1 MDWSGSFYT
10 NVFNRI
16 GVTSFA
22 LRENDYVFGDQKFA
36 GNAQSFSSDRMLHH
50 TSFLWDFE
58 DRMMEALKVLDLFDL
73 TCSTQRSS
81 LRIVARES
89 THRS

>member
-10 NVFNRI
+10 KVFNRI

-58 DRMMEALKVLDLFDL
+58 DRMMEALKVFNSFDM
-73 TCSTQRSS
+73 TCSIQRSS
-81 LRIVARES
+81 LRIVARENI
-89 THRS
+89 HRS

>member
-58 DRMMEALKVLDLFDL
+58 DRMMEALKVLDPFNV
-73 TCSTQRSS
+73 TCSIQRSS
-81 LRIVARES
+81 LRIVAREN

>member
-58 DRMMEALKVLDLFDL
+58 DRMMEALKVVDVFDL
-73 TCSTQRSS
+73 TCRTKRSG
-81 LRIVARES
+81 LRVFGRES